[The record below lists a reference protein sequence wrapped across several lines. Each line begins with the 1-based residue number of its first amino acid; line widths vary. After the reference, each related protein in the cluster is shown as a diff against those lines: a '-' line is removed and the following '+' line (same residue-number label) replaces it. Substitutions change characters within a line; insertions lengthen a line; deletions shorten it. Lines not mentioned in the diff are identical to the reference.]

1 MKDKEKQI
9 EEMAK
14 IMCSPCPDGKECSGT
29 WCYKRVLDCANE
41 FYEQGYRKLPED
53 SVVLSSEE
61 YEEYQSYK
69 NGDYCATKCD
79 IHELSFNQMN
89 KINDLENENEKLKKE
104 IKNPNEVLEDRER
117 FKARN
122 EELKGITEQ
131 LRQEIIILSQE
142 LVNSRK
148 ETAEKILKALTTV
161 LHDNRQYGNN
171 FVVVYMSDIQE
182 LAKQFGVEI
191 KE

>member
-9 EEMAK
+9 EEMAE

-53 SVVLSSEE
+53 SVVLSREE
-61 YEEYQSYK
+61 YEKGVIERESMRNQI
-69 NGDYCATKCD
+69 T
-79 IHELSFNQMN
+79 ELFN
-89 KINDLENENEKLKKE
+89 
-104 IKNPNEVLEDRER
+104 DR
-117 FKARN
+117 
-122 EELKGITEQ
+122 EELKETTEQ
-131 LRQEIIILSQE
+131 LRKEIITLSQE

-148 ETAEKILKALTTV
+148 EMAEKFVDLLTNNGKRQTLPIEDNKGSICDKAYIIPQSHL
-161 LHDNRQYGNN
+161 RQ
-171 FVVVYMSDIQE
+171 V
-182 LAKQFGVEI
+182 AKQLGVEI